1 MYRWG
6 QLQDAVDIRAL
17 ARQVYRPDIYAEVAA
32 ALGVPCP
39 RITHKTEGTHRTAWT
54 LHESTQ
60 PVVMGPDCFIDECV
74 YDPVDLCAYIDG
86 FTVNALQTDRDRLR
100 RLNPRSG

>member
-1 MYRWG
+1 
-6 QLQDAVDIRAL
+6 
-17 ARQVYRPDIYAEVAA
+17 
-32 ALGVPCP
+32 
-39 RITHKTEGTHRTAWT
+39 
-54 LHESTQ
+54 
-60 PVVMGPDCFIDECV
+60 MGPDCFIDECV